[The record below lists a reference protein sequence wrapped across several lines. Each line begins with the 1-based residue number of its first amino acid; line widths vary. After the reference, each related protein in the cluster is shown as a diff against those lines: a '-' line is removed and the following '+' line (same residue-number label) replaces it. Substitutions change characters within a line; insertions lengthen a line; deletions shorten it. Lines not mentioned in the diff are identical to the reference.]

1 MAQYAMKVL
10 QEPPSSI
17 MPETYIVDLPEKMK
31 GSYIL
36 EHDEFKA
43 FQNAFKKDSWW
54 IVKPGEEANRG
65 HGIKVLNNLQKIKE
79 CLLYE
84 FNNGPK

>member
-1 MAQYAMKVL
+1 
-10 QEPPSSI
+10 

-65 HGIKVLNNLQKIKE
+65 HGIKVLNNL
-79 CLLYE
+79 
-84 FNNGPK
+84 